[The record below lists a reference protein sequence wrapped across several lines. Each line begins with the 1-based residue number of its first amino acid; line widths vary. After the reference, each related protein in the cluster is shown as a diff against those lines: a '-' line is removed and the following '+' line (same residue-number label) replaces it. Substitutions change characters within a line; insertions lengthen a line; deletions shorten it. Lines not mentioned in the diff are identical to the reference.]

1 MLIYKY
7 ERVSFSSVSYIA
19 GDLGHNRNGENY
31 RQIIERMA
39 NEGYSYK
46 GFMPIHWENGKPTDV
61 DLIFEHPGVTKYR

>member
-7 ERVSFSSVSYIA
+7 ERVSFSSVSYIE

-61 DLIFEHPGVTKYR
+61 DLIFEHPGITKYR

>member
-7 ERVSFSSVSYIA
+7 ERVSFSRISYVNE
-19 GDLGHNRNGENY
+19 DLGHNRNGENY

-39 NEGYSYK
+39 AEGYSYK
-46 GFMPIHWENGKPTDV
+46 GFMPVRWEDGKPTDV